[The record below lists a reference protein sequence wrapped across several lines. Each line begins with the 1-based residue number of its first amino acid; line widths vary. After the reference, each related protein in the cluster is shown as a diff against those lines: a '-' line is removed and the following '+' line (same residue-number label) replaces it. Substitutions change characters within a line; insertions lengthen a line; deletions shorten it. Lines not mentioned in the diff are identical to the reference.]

1 MWSAM
6 SQATK
11 KSGILI
17 ASLVVF
23 CACKCSEHDLIS
35 TIYGIALFPDLITSL
50 KDAFHSFHLLLSG
63 SLASAIFVIF
73 LFNQFHV
80 SSKKNTLQV
89 QSETTSQD
97 DRPESS
103 IPNPT
108 CQCGQAKTISVDNP
122 KLIPDGPT
130 SSTETD
136 LNEPRSSLSQHNTRG
151 SDVITSEPEEVNGIE
166 QLATQ
171 SLLQRRQVR
180 DLRVSTDHHIMPKS
194 SSFSTPLRPQHR
206 LSPYL
211 RGSLSETTS
220 AKSPTVIPPDFSL
233 ATKRP
238 LRRRHSTI
246 LVTAQRLEKD
256 AKSKEVLTSKVPSAI
271 SRRAFGF
278 EPIYGE
284 WEKRAQ
290 AEVNSPSTQ
299 QYNKNQSFS
308 IPPQ

>member
-1 MWSAM
+1 MWSTM
-6 SQATK
+6 SQATQN
-11 KSGILI
+11 SVILI
-17 ASLVVF
+17 TVIF
-23 CACKCSEHDLIS
+23 CA
-35 TIYGIALFPDLITSL
+35 Y
-50 KDAFHSFHLLLSG
+50 AFHSFNLLLSG

-73 LFNQFHV
+73 LLNQFRV
-80 SSKKNTLQV
+80 SPEKNDTLQV
-89 QSETTSQD
+89 NSETKAQD
-97 DRPESS
+97 DSPASS

-108 CQCGQAKTISVDNP
+108 CQCGQPKTNSVDNP
-122 KLIPDGPT
+122 KFIPDGPA
-130 SSTETD
+130 SDTETN
-136 LNEPRSSLSQHNTRG
+136 LSEPRSSLSQHDTVS
-151 SDVITSEPEEVNGIE
+151 SDVMTSEPEDGLEPS
-166 QLATQ
+166 ATK

-180 DLRVSTDHHIMPKS
+180 DLRVSTDYHIIPKS
-194 SSFSTPLRPQHR
+194 SSLSTPLRAQHR

-256 AKSKEVLTSKVPSAI
+256 AKSKEVLSGKVPSAI

-290 AEVNSPSTQ
+290 AEVNSPGTQ
-299 QYNKNQSFS
+299 QNNRNQNFS
-308 IPPQ
+308 IHPQ

>member
-1 MWSAM
+1 MWSTM
-6 SQATK
+6 SQATQV
-11 KSGILI
+11 SVILI
-17 ASLVVF
+17 AVLVIS
-23 CACKCSEHDLIS
+23 CA
-35 TIYGIALFPDLITSL
+35 Y
-50 KDAFHSFHLLLSG
+50 AFHSFNLLLSG

-80 SSKKNTLQV
+80 SPKKNTLQV
-89 QSETTSQD
+89 NSETKAQD
-97 DRPESS
+97 DSPASS
-103 IPNPT
+103 TPNPT
-108 CQCGQAKTISVDNP
+108 CQCGQPKTNFVDNP
-122 KLIPDGPT
+122 KTIPDDPT
-130 SSTETD
+130 SNTETD
-136 LNEPRSSLSQHNTRG
+136 LSEPRSSFSQQNTIG
-151 SDVITSEPEEVNGIE
+151 SDVMTSEPEEVDGMD
-166 QLATQ
+166 QLATK

-180 DLRVSTDHHIMPKS
+180 DLRVSTDHHILPKS

-256 AKSKEVLTSKVPSAI
+256 AKSKEVLSSKVPSAI

-290 AEVNSPSTQ
+290 AEAHSPGPQ
-299 QYNKNQSFS
+299 QNNKNQNFS
-308 IPPQ
+308 IHPQ